1 MYIIKT
7 LLILRLPALS
17 CVSCDYLP
25 GCRRANMPW
34 LFYADGS
41 ADDVLTDLEI
51 TTEFTPGMHLTF
63 TAAKYTLEGSLV
75 SYDVITAGTSFS
87 CCLCTKI

>member
-1 MYIIKT
+1 
-7 LLILRLPALS
+7 
-17 CVSCDYLP
+17 
-25 GCRRANMPW
+25 MPW

-63 TAAKYTLEGSLV
+63 TASKYTLEGSLV
-75 SYDVITAGTSFS
+75 SYDVITAGGGGGGATKVNSCTETISF
-87 CCLCTKI
+87 L